1 MCVRVY
7 IYVCSACVWT
17 LKFQTKSILWFWLN
31 VPWAFMC
38 FKVKAIAI
46 HPELFTVEN
55 GLLTPTLK
63 AKRNEMRQF
72 FRPQLDQ
79 MYAGIKM

>member
-1 MCVRVY
+1 MAFVFLCV
-7 IYVCSACVWT
+7 
-17 LKFQTKSILWFWLN
+17 
-31 VPWAFMC
+31 

-46 HPELFTVEN
+46 HPELFSIEN

-79 MYAGIKM
+79 LYAGIKM